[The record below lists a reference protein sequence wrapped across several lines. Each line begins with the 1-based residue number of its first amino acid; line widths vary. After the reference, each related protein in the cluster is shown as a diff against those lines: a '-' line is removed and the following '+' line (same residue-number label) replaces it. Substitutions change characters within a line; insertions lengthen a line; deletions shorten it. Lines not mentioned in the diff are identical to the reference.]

1 MSNYREDFLG
11 NSYYLIW
18 NKWFN
23 DNILFSSAD
32 DYKTFILYVIENLLE
47 FKNLTLSAYSLLP
60 NHFHLVIKNTEKGL
74 EISDFM
80 RKIQVSYAMYFKKN
94 SNSKSDRWVPV
105 FEWRFKAKL
114 IDLNDIERIESC
126 VAYDPLNHELVEDM
140 KNWPYSSVHQ
150 VADTWYDY
158 STQTHIKIYNDDRK
172 ISKKMFTE
180 DEHLV

>member
-1 MSNYREDFLG
+1 MSNYRDDFLE
-11 NSYYLIW
+11 NSYYLIS

-47 FKNLTLSAYSLLP
+47 YKSLVISSYSLLP
-60 NHFHLVIKNTEKGL
+60 NHFHLVIRNTEKGL

-80 RKIQVSYAMYFKKN
+80 RKIQVSYAMYFKKSKN
-94 SNSKSDRWVPV
+94 SINDRWVPV

-114 IDLNDIERIESC
+114 IDPNDIEKIESC
-126 VAYDPLNHELVEDM
+126 VAYDPLKHELVEDI

-150 VADTWYDY
+150 VTDTWYDY
-158 STQTHIKIYNDDRK
+158 MGQTHIKIYNEDRK
-172 ISKKMFTE
+172 ISKKMFSE
-180 DEHLV
+180 EEHLV